1 MVGEDGVIRG
11 PAGDGRAAVVA
22 QDDIAD
28 AAVAV
33 LLEPGRHDGRT
44 YDLTGPEA
52 LSLAEIAQTISD
64 VTGRPVRYH
73 AETLEEAYTSRA
85 RYGAPEWQVDAWVS
99 TCTAFGAGEMA
110 AVSDAVPTLSGH
122 PAMALRELLART
134 ATPA

>member
-99 TCTAFGAGEMA
+99 TYTAFGAGEMA

>member
-1 MVGEDGVIRG
+1 MLD
-11 PAGDGRAAVVA
+11 
-22 QDDIAD
+22 
-28 AAVAV
+28 
-33 LLEPGRHDGRT
+33 PGRHDGRT

-73 AETLEEAYTSRA
+73 AETLEEAYASLA

-99 TCTAFGAGEMA
+99 TYTAVGAGEMA
-110 AVSDAVPTLSGH
+110 AVSDAVPTLAGH
-122 PAMALRELLART
+122 PATALREPLART